1 MDSEATRRKRLEDI
15 EAKRKRLE
23 EMRKSRAAPS
33 TTTTTTTA
41 VLVDTMIHSSPLR
54 QSLQKGLSSEGQLI
68 SNVNKTENHNTIDAT
83 NELVNALLQ
92 NSPHSIEDHMTNVE
106 PKVVVPVKSREELLN
121 EKIQSFSIVKNVS
134 NTVSILPL
142 IPVTYEKGIQTGERD
157 HDDIEE
163 EEHYDDNDRLTN
175 PPLSSKVD
183 SHQILDDKIQ
193 GTNTPSTVETIDK
206 AVLSLSVV
214 GTTSTSVASM
224 KLTDAQRSNVITSKD
239 FIFFLSKSSLLVE
252 RALSISE
259 SHIDLLKD
267 FSIDDR
273 GQNDNQSN
281 SNDKVLQ
288 LSSSSSYDSDITAGR
303 PVMDLKWSHLIPDL
317 FLVAYGSKASSSSS
331 SSSSSL
337 SSFGMSYSSQASMV
351 NSIHSSY
358 SSNSRGGGGGGSS
371 SLGNEDIPGLVCV
384 WSKDLHTRPEFRFI
398 ASSPILSALFHT
410 SEQHNIV
417 GGCYS
422 GQILVWDMRVQSG
435 KSISMR
441 ELPVQKSS
449 ITGRGHKQPVYA
461 MSMIISPST
470 STSSTSSLTSSS
482 GASSS
487 SSSSMMIIYELLSIS
502 TDGLLCRWDITRLV
516 EPLSCSFL
524 FSDLGTSIRSSLM
537 MSFSN
542 TDYSSSGPLH
552 IGSSSSSS
560 SNNAAVIGPQFNIS
574 AMAVRSMDSMIINSS
589 HEATNDVL
597 FGSGSGLLIRSAV
610 PFKEGCPAAWK
621 VYMHHFC

>member
-33 TTTTTTTA
+33 TTSTTA

-54 QSLQKGLSSEGQLI
+54 QSLQKGSSSSEGQLI

-106 PKVVVPVKSREELLN
+106 PKVVVPVKSREEMLN

-183 SHQILDDKIQ
+183 SHQMLDDKIR
-193 GTNTPSTVETIDK
+193 GTSTPSTVETTVK
-206 AVLSLSVV
+206 AVLSSP
-214 GTTSTSVASM
+214 TTSVASM

-273 GQNDNQSN
+273 GQDDNQSN

-331 SSSSSL
+331 SSSSL

-351 NSIHSSY
+351 NSIHSNN

-410 SEQHNIV
+410 SEQHIIV

-435 KSISMR
+435 KSISIR

-482 GASSS
+482 GAS

>member
-33 TTTTTTTA
+33 TATTTTA

-54 QSLQKGLSSEGQLI
+54 QSLQKGSSSEGQLI
-68 SNVNKTENHNTIDAT
+68 SNHSTIDAT

-92 NSPHSIEDHMTNVE
+92 NSPHSIEDHMINVE
-106 PKVVVPVKSREELLN
+106 PKVVVPVKSREDLLN

-163 EEHYDDNDRLTN
+163 EEHYDDNDRKIN

-183 SHQILDDKIQ
+183 SHQMLDDKIR
-193 GTNTPSTVETIDK
+193 GSTSTPSTVETTDK
-206 AVLSLSVV
+206 AVLSSSII

-273 GQNDNQSN
+273 GQDDNQSN

-331 SSSSSL
+331 SL

-351 NSIHSSY
+351 NSINSSN
-358 SSNSRGGGGGGSS
+358 SSNSRGGGGSS

-410 SEQHNIV
+410 SEQHIIV

-435 KSISMR
+435 KSISIR

-487 SSSSMMIIYELLSIS
+487 SSSSMMIMYELLSIS

-560 SNNAAVIGPQFNIS
+560 SNSSSSNNAAVIGPQFNIS
-574 AMAVRSMDSMIINSS
+574 AMAVRSMDSMTISS

-597 FGSGSGLLIRSAV
+597 FGSGTGLLIRSAV
-610 PFKEGCPAAWK
+610 PFKEGRPTAWK
-621 VYMHHFC
+621 VYTHHFY